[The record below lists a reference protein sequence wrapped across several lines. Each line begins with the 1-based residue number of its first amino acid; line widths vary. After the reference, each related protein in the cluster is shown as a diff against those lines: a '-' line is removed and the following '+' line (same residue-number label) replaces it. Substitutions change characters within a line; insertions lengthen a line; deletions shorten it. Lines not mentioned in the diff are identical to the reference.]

1 MIRSPRELQHDR
13 DQVFD
18 GARFSSLVQ
27 HLFDVIAV
35 LDRSGRIVYVTPSAE
50 TLTGVPPV
58 DLLGTSMFDL
68 LSPAAGETGRAY
80 LASVR
85 TSAGTP
91 RSFEASLRHRDNGSQ
106 WVEVSMTD
114 LLDDP
119 SVQGIVVTLHDIT
132 RRVSAEEALRR
143 SEERFRSLVQNSSDM
158 IALVDHEGRIEY
170 VSPAVSKLL
179 GYTPEELLHRSG
191 WELFH
196 PDSTEDAMTA
206 LAGAMDRPG
215 EDVVIETWVKHRDG
229 HYVKLASTVRNL
241 LHDPSVRAIVINNR
255 DVTDRAVAEE
265 QLRSTEAKYRSLVE
279 DVPAVMYLAEF
290 GADGRWHYASPY
302 IQTLLGWS
310 PEEWVADPLRWYE
323 SLHPTDRDRVVA
335 EDEAALETND
345 EDFFASEYRMI
356 RRDGKPVWV
365 RDEFRI
371 ARDNNG
377 TPMFMRGVIVDISHR
392 KKADAALREKSERI
406 RSIFEHSP
414 LGIGLVD
421 LEGRT
426 IETNDVLRKMLGYSE
441 DEFASISF
449 TEFTHPDDV
458 DENLELFDEMAAGKR
473 DSFQLE
479 KRFLHRQGQTIWAN
493 LVVSLIRGEDGQP
506 AYALG
511 MTEDISHRKQL
522 EEQLRQAQK
531 MEAIGR
537 LAGGVAHDFNNLL
550 AVIINCA
557 NFLAEDMDPADPL
570 FEDVRDIREAGLRG
584 ADLVRQLL
592 AFSRKEIVRP
602 EIVDLNE
609 VVENM
614 KNLLGRTLGEDIALD
629 TTLSDAPCVTKVDVG
644 QIEQILVN
652 LAVNARDAM
661 PDGGRILITTD
672 VVMTGSDL
680 ASLTSFLEPE
690 SYVRL
695 MFTDTGVGMTDD
707 VQRQIFEP
715 FFTTKSR
722 GRGTGLGLATTYGAV
737 QQAGGH
743 ISVWSQPGHGTTFTI
758 YLPHAQESPHES
770 PEPRRGH
777 QAAARGLSVLLV
789 EDDDSLRRLTRRMLE
804 RNGFAV
810 EEAAHAEAAA
820 SVYEVD
826 PSAIDIV
833 LTDVILPGGSGK
845 DLMLRV
851 KELDPNAH
859 FLFMSGYPEDVIA
872 DHGVLEE
879 GVPFLG
885 KPFTEQAL
893 VQHLQDVID
902 EVPTTSS

>member
-1 MIRSPRELQHDR
+1 LIRSSRELQYDR

-18 GARFSSLVQ
+18 GKRFSALVQ
-27 HLFDVIAV
+27 HLVDVIAV
-35 LDRSGRIVYVTPSAE
+35 LDRSGRIVYVTPSAA
-50 TLTGVPPV
+50 TLTGDAPEA
-58 DLLGTSMFDL
+58 LLGASLFEVMTPSVHGDGRPHFDAL
-68 LSPAAGETGRAY
+68 RPAPG
-80 LASVR
+80 
-85 TSAGTP
+85 SA
-91 RSFEASLRHRDNGSQ
+91 RSFEASMCHRDGDLR

-119 SVQGIVVTLHDIT
+119 SVEGIVVTLHDIT

-143 SEERFRSLVQNSSDM
+143 SEERFRSLVANSSDM
-158 IALVDHEGRIEY
+158 IALVDENTRIEY
-170 VSPAVSKLL
+170 VSPSVASIL
-179 GYTPEELLHRSG
+179 GYTPEELMKRSAT
-191 WELFH
+191 ELLQ
-196 PDSTEDAMTA
+196 PDSYEAAMVA
-206 LAGAMDRPG
+206 LKRSLEQPG
-215 EDVVIETWVKHRDG
+215 VDVRAETRFKHRDG
-229 HYVKLASTVRNL
+229 SFRKLVSTLRNL
-241 LHDPSVRAIVINNR
+241 LHDPSVQAIVVNNR
-255 DVTDRAVAEE
+255 DVTDKDVAEE
-265 QLRSTEAKYRSLVE
+265 QLKTTEAKYRSLVE

-290 GADGRWHYASPY
+290 GASGRWHYVSPY
-302 IQTLLGWS
+302 IHTLLGWS
-310 PEEWVADPLRWYE
+310 PEEWIANPWLWYE
-323 SLHPTDRDRVVA
+323 SLHPVDRERVLA
-335 EDEAALETND
+335 EDEAALETSD
-345 EDFFASEYRMI
+345 GDFFASEYRMVH
-356 RRDGKPVWV
+356 RSGDPVWV

-371 ARDNNG
+371 VRDDQG
-377 TPMFMRGVIVDISHR
+377 TPEFMRGVIVDISHR
-392 KKADAALREKSERI
+392 KRADAALREKSERI
-406 RSIFEHSP
+406 KSIFEHSP

-441 DEFASISF
+441 EEFASVTF
-449 TEFTHPDDV
+449 KEFTHPEDV
-458 DENLELFDEMAAGKR
+458 DENLTLFGEMAAGQR

-479 KRFLHRQGQTIWAN
+479 KRFLHKDGRTIWAN
-493 LVVSLIRGEDGQP
+493 LVVSLIRGEDGEP

-557 NFLAEDMDPADPL
+557 NFLAEDMEASDPRY
-570 FEDVRDIREAGLRG
+570 EDVRDVREAGLRG

-609 VVENM
+609 IVRNM

-629 TTLSDAPCVTKVDVG
+629 TTLSDEPCVTKVDMG

-672 VVMTGSDL
+672 VVQTGADF
-680 ASLTSFLEPE
+680 ASMTSFLEPE
-690 SYVRL
+690 GYVRL
-695 MFTDTGVGMTDD
+695 MFTDTGIGMTDE
-707 VQRQIFEP
+707 VQKQIFEP

-758 YLPHAQESPHES
+758 YLPHAQEAPAESAEPHRS
-770 PEPRRGH
+770 SH
-777 QAAARGLSVLLV
+777 NASRGLSVLLV
-789 EDDDSLRRLTRRMLE
+789 EDDDSMRRLTRRMLE
-804 RNGFAV
+804 RNGFEV
-810 EEAAHAEAAA
+810 WEASHPEAAA
-820 SVYEVD
+820 TVYEAD
-826 PSAIDIV
+826 PNAIDIV
-833 LTDVILPGGSGK
+833 LTDVIMPGGSGK
-845 DLMLRV
+845 DLMMRLR
-851 KELDPNAH
+851 KLDPEIH

-879 GVPFLG
+879 GVPFVG

-893 VQHLQDVID
+893 VQQLQGLLDND
-902 EVPTTSS
+902 GGDS

>member
-1 MIRSPRELQHDR
+1 LIRSPRELQHDR

-18 GARFSSLVQ
+18 GERFSSLVQ

-50 TLTGVPPV
+50 TLTGADPA
-58 DLLGTSMFDL
+58 DLLGTRMFDL
-68 LSPAAGETGRAY
+68 LTPPAGETGRTH
-80 LASVR
+80 LESVR
-85 TSAGTP
+85 AAPGVA
-91 RSFEASLRHRDNGSQ
+91 RSFEASLRHRDGELR
-106 WVEVSMTD
+106 WVEVSITD

-119 SVQGIVVTLHDIT
+119 SVEGIVVTLHDIT
-132 RRVSAEEALRR
+132 RRVTAEEALRR

-158 IALVDHEGRIEY
+158 VALVDENTNVEY
-170 VSPAVSKLL
+170 VSPSVETIL
-179 GYTPEELLHRSG
+179 GYSPEELMAQPAI
-191 WELFH
+191 ELMH
-196 PDSTEDAMTA
+196 PESVEA
-206 LAGAMDRPG
+206 AMDALMHALEHPG
-215 EDVVIETWVKHRDG
+215 EDVRAETWFKHRDG
-229 HYVKLASTVRNL
+229 SYRRLVSTLRNL
-241 LHDPSVRAIVINNR
+241 LHDPSVQAIVVNNR
-255 DVTDRAVAEE
+255 DITDSAVAEE
-265 QLRSTEAKYRSLVE
+265 KLRTTEAKYRSLVE

-302 IQTLLGWS
+302 IHTLLGWT
-310 PEEWVADPLRWYE
+310 PEEWIADPWLWYK
-323 SLHPTDRDRVVA
+323 SLHPTDRDRVLA
-335 EDEAALETND
+335 EDEAALETDD
-345 EDFFASEYRMI
+345 EDFFASEYRMV
-356 RRDGKPVWV
+356 RRNGDPVWV

-371 ARDNNG
+371 ARDENG
-377 TPMFMRGVIVDISHR
+377 TPKFMRGVIVDISHR
-392 KKADAALREKSERI
+392 KEADAALREKSERI

-426 IETNDVLRKMLGYSE
+426 IETNDVLRKMLGYDE
-441 DEFASISF
+441 DEFASVSF
-449 TEFTHPDDV
+449 SEFTHPDDV
-458 DENLELFDEMAAGKR
+458 AENLELFGEMLEGER

-479 KRFLHRQGQTIWAN
+479 KRFLHRDGRTIWAN
-493 LVVSLIRGEDGQP
+493 LVVSLIRGEDGEP

-511 MTEDISHRKQL
+511 MTEDISDRKQL

-557 NFLAEDMDPADPL
+557 NFLAEDMELSDPRY
-570 FEDVRDIREAGLRG
+570 EDVRDVREAGLRG

-609 VVENM
+609 IVGSM
-614 KNLLGRTLGEDIALD
+614 KNLLGRTLGEDIELD
-629 TTLSDAPCVTKVDVG
+629 TTLSDEPCVTKVDMG
-644 QIEQILVN
+644 QMEQILVN

-661 PDGGRILITTD
+661 PEGGRILITTD
-672 VVMTGSDL
+672 VVQTGSDL
-680 ASLTSFLEPE
+680 ASMSSFLEPE

-695 MFTDTGVGMTDD
+695 MFTDTGLGMTDD
-707 VQRQIFEP
+707 VQKQIFEP

-758 YLPHAQESPHES
+758 YLPHAEEDPRETV
-770 PEPRRGH
+770 EPRRSH
-777 QAAARGLSVLLV
+777 RTTARGLRVLLV

-804 RNGFAV
+804 RNGFEVREASHT
-810 EEAAHAEAAA
+810 EAATNIYEA
-820 SVYEVD
+820 D
-826 PSAIDIV
+826 PDGIDIV
-833 LTDVILPGGSGK
+833 LTDVIMPGGSGK
-845 DLMLRV
+845 DLMMRLRT
-851 KELDPNAH
+851 LDPDVH

-872 DHGVLEE
+872 HHGVLEE
-879 GVPFLG
+879 GVPFVG

-893 VQHLQDVID
+893 VQQLQNVID
-902 EVPTTSS
+902 EADTPS